1 MKSIS
6 KIHFQRAITK
16 IQRRTGMKR
25 GSFIKTIGIAVGLS
39 VFLSFASFAGE
50 WQQDTTGWW
59 YSEDDGTYPVN
70 QWQEIDGKQYYFN
83 EKGYMLSDT
92 TTPDGYKVGAD
103 GAWVQELTED
113 NKYDVAKSKAVK
125 TIKEMID
132 DIQSMMKESF

>member
-1 MKSIS
+1 
-6 KIHFQRAITK
+6 
-16 IQRRTGMKR
+16 MKR

>member
-1 MKSIS
+1 MN
-6 KIHFQRAITK
+6 
-16 IQRRTGMKR
+16 MKR
-25 GSFIKTIGIAVGLS
+25 FIKTGITTL
-39 VFLSFASFAGE
+39 FLVLFMSFTAFAGE
-50 WQQDTTGWW
+50 WQQDTAGWW

-70 QWQEIDGKQYYFN
+70 QWKEIDGKHYYFN
-83 EKGYMLSDT
+83 ENGYMLSDT
-92 TTPDGYKVGAD
+92 TTPDGYKVGPD